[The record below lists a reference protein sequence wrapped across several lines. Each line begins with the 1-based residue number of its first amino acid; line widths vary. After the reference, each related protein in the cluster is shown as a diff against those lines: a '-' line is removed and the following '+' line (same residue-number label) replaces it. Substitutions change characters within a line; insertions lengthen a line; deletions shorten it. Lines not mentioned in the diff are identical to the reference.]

1 MERKTICVAVDGPA
15 GAGKSSA
22 ARLAAQRLGF
32 VYADTGAIYRCVA
45 LSALRAGIDP
55 DCAPEIEALLPQ
67 TQISIQWLGGEQ
79 HMFLAGED
87 VSALI
92 RTPEVS
98 SAASRVSAQLAVR
111 DYLMQMQRDIASSHD
126 VIMDG
131 RDIGTFVLPDAPV
144 KIFLTASPEARALR
158 RMRELREKGL
168 ERTLESVLL
177 EMQERDARDE
187 TREVRPLRRAADA
200 VLLDSSDL
208 TLEQTVSRMVEIIRK
223 KVCL

>member
-177 EMQERDARDE
+177 EMRERDARDE

>member
-45 LSALRAGIDP
+45 LAALRAGIDP
-55 DCAPEIEALLPQ
+55 DCAREMEALLPQ
-67 TQISIQWLGGEQ
+67 TRISIKWLGGEQ
-79 HMFLAGED
+79 HMFLADED

-98 SAASRVSAQLAVR
+98 SAASRVSAHLAVR
-111 DYLMQMQRDIASSHD
+111 DYLMQMQRDIALSHD

-144 KIFLTASPEARALR
+144 KIFLTASAEARARR

-168 ERTLESVLL
+168 ERTFDSVLC
-177 EMQERDARDE
+177 EMRERDARDE

-200 VLLDSSDL
+200 ILLDSSDL
-208 TLEQTVSRMVEIIRK
+208 TLEQTVSRMVEIIRE
-223 KVCL
+223 KVFL

>member
-55 DCAPEIEALLPQ
+55 DCAPKIEALLPQ

-126 VIMDG
+126 VVMDG

-177 EMQERDARDE
+177 EMRERDARDE